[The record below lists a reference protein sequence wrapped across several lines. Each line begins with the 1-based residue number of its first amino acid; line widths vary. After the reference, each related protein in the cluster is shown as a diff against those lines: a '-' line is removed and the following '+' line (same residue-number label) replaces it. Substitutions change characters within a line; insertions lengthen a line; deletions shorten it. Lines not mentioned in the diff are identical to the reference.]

1 MQLNIFSERLKEERV
16 RLDLSQSELGELCG
30 VKKLAQFNYEKG
42 ERFPDANYLMQ
53 AALVGIDVN
62 YLLTGVRSAK
72 NLTRTESKIIE
83 KYRETDFETKE
94 QVLLLLTERK
104 HERASENVVNQGAN
118 SGKGTQNNA
127 KIQTINNA
135 PSTTNQ
141 TKIKIGKQRGDVV
154 NGDKNVTR

>member
-1 MQLNIFSERLKEERV
+1 MLHLCSDRLKNER
-16 RLDLSQSELGELCG
+16 
-30 VKKLAQFNYEKG
+30 KKLKLTQQKLALLLDVSDMTIKRWETGVTAIPSDKLILMKNLGFDISYVLFG
-42 ERFPDANYLMQ
+42 EIEQTYSHEEELLIIKYRQ
-53 AALVGIDVN
+53 AA
-62 YLLTGVRSAK
+62 
-72 NLTRTESKIIE
+72 TEVKDKILATLFRLE
-83 KYRETDFETKE
+83 RETSGD
-94 QVLLLLTERK
+94 
-104 HERASENVVNQGAN
+104 VVNQGAN

>member
-1 MQLNIFSERLKEERV
+1 MLHLCSDRLKNER
-16 RLDLSQSELGELCG
+16 
-30 VKKLAQFNYEKG
+30 KKLKLTQQKLALLLDVSDMTIKRWETGVTAIPSDKLI
-42 ERFPDANYLMQ
+42 LMKNLGFDISYVLFGQTEQTYSHEEELLIIKYRQ
-53 AALVGIDVN
+53 AA
-62 YLLTGVRSAK
+62 
-72 NLTRTESKIIE
+72 TEVKDKILAALFRLE
-83 KYRETDFETKE
+83 SET
-94 QVLLLLTERK
+94 
-104 HERASENVVNQGAN
+104 SGNVVNQGAN